1 MKVEVENISKSYKGN
16 IILDNISCVFESGKI
31 YGLLGINGAGKS
43 SLMKILYGMNSQD
56 QGQILYDGRKSISS
70 KDIGALIERP
80 AIYDNLSALDNLRT
94 KALLYNIDK
103 EEIDKVLK
111 IIGLESVGKKRAGKF
126 SLGMKQRLGIGMAI
140 LTNPKF
146 LILDEPTNGLD
157 PEGIE
162 QLLEMT
168 RVLKEKGMTIL
179 FSSHQLHEVQEVAD
193 EILILHDGK
202 IRLKTK
208 NGKKINLK
216 EEFFTIIGG

>member
-43 SLMKILYGMNSQD
+43 SFMKILYGMNSQD

-179 FSSHQLHEVQEVAD
+179 FSSHQLHEVQEIAD

-208 NGKKINLK
+208 NDKKINLK
-216 EEFFTIIGG
+216 EEFFAIIGG